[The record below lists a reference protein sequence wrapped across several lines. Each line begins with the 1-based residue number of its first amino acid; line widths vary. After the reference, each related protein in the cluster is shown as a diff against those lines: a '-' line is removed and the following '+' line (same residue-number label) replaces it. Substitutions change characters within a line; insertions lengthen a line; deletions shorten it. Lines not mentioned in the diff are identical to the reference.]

1 MSKIYSNKINYSQR
15 KTIVWLIVLIL
26 SMFVFAFAQ
35 VQLYGLF
42 CQTLGVN
49 SLSARIPFND
59 ISANNDVKPG
69 NSNRSITIRF
79 DATVNEGL
87 PWSFIPVDKKINL
100 TPGEYKQV
108 IYKVKNLTNEV
119 IVGQSVVSTVPW
131 QAQSY
136 LKKIECFCYEQQM
149 LQAYE
154 EKEMPVILTL
164 SADLPEDMNSLVV
177 SYTFL
182 NAKKLSAKKYQQLS
196 KNEIKTM

>member
-136 LKKIECFCYEQQM
+136 LKKIECFCYEQQT

-182 NAKKLSAKKYQQLS
+182 NAKKSSAKKYQQLS

>member
-1 MSKIYSNKINYSQR
+1 MNNAYSNKINHSQR
-15 KTIVWLIVLIL
+15 KTIIWLIVLIF
-26 SMFVFAFAQ
+26 SMFSFAFAQ

-42 CQTLGVN
+42 CQTLGIN
-49 SLSARIPFND
+49 SLSARIPL
-59 ISANNDVKPG
+59 NNINVNNVK
-69 NSNRSITIRF
+69 SSHSERIITIRF

-87 PWSFIPVDKKINL
+87 PWSFIPVDKKISL

-136 LKKIECFCYEQQM
+136 LKKVECFCYEQQT

-164 SADLPEDMNSLVV
+164 SADIPKEMNSLVV

-182 NAKKLSAKKYQQLS
+182 NAKKTSAKKYQQLR
-196 KNEIKTM
+196 KNEIKIM